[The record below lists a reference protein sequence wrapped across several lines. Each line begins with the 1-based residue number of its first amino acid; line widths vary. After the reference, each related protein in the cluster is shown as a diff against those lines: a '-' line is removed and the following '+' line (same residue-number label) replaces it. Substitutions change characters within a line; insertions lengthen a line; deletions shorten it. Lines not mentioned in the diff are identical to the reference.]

1 MRQPRRRVV
10 GFGPWR
16 LVLATLLLL
25 PLAALTGCATRLPSA
40 PEAAPVEV
48 PLPVVSAEV
57 WNSRGHVLRREPFV
71 DPPLA
76 DRGAVLGAAWRAVY
90 TSVSGLDGGGRE
102 VSGAFFVPRG
112 IPPRDGWPV
121 VSLAHETTGI
131 GHDCGPSR
139 QPNLMEYAPL
149 VQSLLTAG
157 YAVALSDYEGLGESG
172 SHPYLEPRTVAF
184 NTIDAVRA
192 LRELSPDASPRW
204 VALGFSQG
212 GQAVWA
218 ANELNTYYGDGL
230 QLLGSVALAPPAN
243 ITGLADL
250 VTTGSMTANQR
261 ARFPLVITG
270 LARYNPDLDAH
281 AFLHESTAAYRN
293 QFSRCETTRGRSN
306 ERRSAPVPWGPVVD
320 RLSEANDVKPATA
333 RDGAALADALRRVA
347 LPQRPLDRPMLVI
360 NGTEDAVVLPDWIQ
374 YAVAGSC
381 ALGGRI
387 EYLQIP
393 GVNHERLIAKATQPV
408 GRWIAD
414 RFAGLPAPSN
424 CPAGQN

>member
-1 MRQPRRRVV
+1 M
-10 GFGPWR
+10 
-16 LVLATLLLL
+16 LATLLLL
-25 PLAALTGCATRLPSA
+25 VSLSGLTSCATRLPSA
-40 PEAAPVEV
+40 PNAPPVEV
-48 PLPVVSAEV
+48 PLPVVSAEA
-57 WNSRGHVLRREPFV
+57 WNARGHVVRQEPFV
-71 DPPLA
+71 DPPLP
-76 DRGAVLGAAWRAVY
+76 DREAVLGEAWRAVY
-90 TSVSGLDGGGRE
+90 TSVSGLDGGMRE

-112 IPPRDGWPV
+112 SPPQDGWPV

-192 LRELSPDASPRW
+192 LREISPAASARW

-218 ANELNTYYGDGL
+218 ANELDSYYGDGL

-243 ITGLADL
+243 VTGLAEL
-250 VTTGSMTANQR
+250 VRTGAMTANQR

-270 LARYNPDLDAH
+270 LARSNPDLDAQ
-281 AFLHESTAAYRN
+281 AFLHDSTEAYRN

-306 ERRSAPVPWGPVVD
+306 ETRSAPVPWGPVVD
-320 RLSEANDVKPATA
+320 RLSEANEVKPATA
-333 RDGAALADALRRVA
+333 QDTAALEDALRRVA

-360 NGTEDAVVLPDWIQ
+360 NGEEDAVVLPDWIQ
-374 YAVAGSC
+374 YAVARSC

-393 GVNHERLIAKATQPV
+393 GVNHERLIAKVTRPV
-408 GRWIAD
+408 GSWIAD